1 MNTLSTSWRAERRA
15 APKRARIPS
24 GAEPGH
30 EQSGGL
36 FVPGEGLGLLA
47 QRGLQGRPGYSP
59 DEGSTRRAERRA
71 APKRARIPSGDR
83 PGYSPD
89 EGST

>member
-1 MNTLSTSWRAERRA
+1 MKKLLIDTRAERRA

-47 QRGLQGRPGYSP
+47 QRGQIGRASC
-59 DEGSTRRAERRA
+59 RERVFV
-71 APKRARIPSGDR
+71 GV
-83 PGYSPD
+83 
-89 EGST
+89 